1 MNESLDASRLK
12 ISVDQTKTFHVNS
25 KCRLVW
31 RKPRNQLPGY
41 EKSICDTFSRF
52 AQYLLLTDG
61 KYIYGWIGCMAL
73 SRELL
78 RDAIIVYFTVG
89 GRTIGKVSC
98 RTRRRSDTGE
108 TVW

>member
-1 MNESLDASRLK
+1 MEKAKKSAPRL
-12 ISVDQTKTFHVNS
+12 
-25 KCRLVW
+25 R
-31 RKPRNQLPGY
+31 
-41 EKSICDTFSRF
+41 KSICDTFSRF

-78 RDAIIVYFTVG
+78 HDAIIVYCTVG